1 MEKNVTYDTFRKYF
15 VIVLS
20 VFTGLLHIGNYT
32 VFPMESIKFY
42 AWHLMLGMIC
52 VFLFY
57 PADKKNP
64 KRFLWLDWLMILL
77 TAVVGCYVIFNYDAY
92 ILISQTNKLTT
103 ILFVFGIIM
112 TLLVLEGARRVL
124 GWVLPLIAVITIVYA
139 MFGGGLPGILGHRGY
154 KLSRV
159 VATILSDQGVYG
171 TPIGVSASNVFL
183 FLLFAAFLS
192 ASGADYIF
200 QNIAIGLT
208 GKKRGGPAKMA
219 VMASALFG
227 TISGSAVANVVST
240 GAFTIPL
247 MKRQGYERRF
257 AGAVEAVA
265 STGGQIMP
273 PIMGAAAFVLADISG
288 THYAKV
294 CLAALLPALMYY
306 LTLFKMVDLES
317 VKHNLKGVPKEELPD
332 LKEALKS
339 AFKLFI
345 PLILLLFLLLVV
357 QTTPMLAAI
366 WSMLAIVVCGFL
378 DKDNR
383 MGVKDVINGF
393 VEGAKSLPVVVA
405 ACACAGIVTGMFAIT
420 GLGLK
425 FSDFIVQMGGTSMIL
440 SLVLAMIVCVILGMG
455 LPTTASYIICATAI
469 APALIKVGVPTLAA
483 HLFLLYFACI
493 ACITPPVA
501 TASYAAAG
509 LADENALKVGLTAVK
524 LGIAGF
530 VLPFAFALNTDYLH
544 FGFDFTTLC
553 TWISA
558 FVVCYSAAI
567 AMQGYVEQKITIIE
581 RLLFL
586 LCIVTSI
593 QSGFLISLFGWVL
606 FSVIYIFRT
615 RQYKQSQ
622 KAAEQD
628 VLQDALLIKNIKSE

>member
-1 MEKNVTYDTFRKYF
+1 MGNKITYDTFRKYF
-15 VIVLS
+15 IIVLS
-20 VFTGLLHIGNYT
+20 LITGILHIANYT
-32 VFPMESIKFY
+32 FYPMESIKFY

-52 VFLFY
+52 VFIFY
-57 PADKKNP
+57 PTDKKNP
-64 KRFLWLDWLMILL
+64 KRFLWLDWLLIIL
-77 TAVVGCYVIFNYDAY
+77 TAVIGGYVILNYDSY
-92 ILISQTNKLTT
+92 IMISQTNKLTT
-103 ILFVFGIIM
+103 ILVVFGVIM

-124 GWVLPLIAVITIVYA
+124 GWVLPLIAVITIIYA

-154 KLSRV
+154 KFTRV

-208 GKKRGGPAKMA
+208 GQKRGGPAKMA
-219 VMASALFG
+219 VIASCLFG

-247 MKRQGYERRF
+247 MKRQGYEKRF

-273 PIMGAAAFVLADISG
+273 PVMGAAAFVLSDLSG
-288 THYAKV
+288 TAYGTV

-317 VKHNLKGVPKEELPD
+317 VKHNLKGLPKEELPD
-332 LKEALKS
+332 LKEAFRS

-345 PLILLLFLLLVV
+345 PLILLLVLLLVV

-378 DKDNR
+378 DKHNR
-383 MGVKDVINGF
+383 MTFHDVINGF

-405 ACACAGIVTGMFAIT
+405 ACACAGVVTGMFAIT

-425 FSDFIVQMGGTSMIL
+425 FSDFIISIGGTSMLL
-440 SLVLAMIVCVILGMG
+440 SLFLAMVVCVILGMG

-469 APALIKVGVPTLAA
+469 APALIKVGVPVLAA

-530 VLPFAFALNTDYLH
+530 ILPFVFTLNTDYLH
-544 FGFDFTTLC
+544 FGLDIITLC

-567 AMQGYVEQKITIIE
+567 LIQGYVEQKITVIE
-581 RLLFL
+581 RLLYF
-586 LCIVTSI
+586 LCIVTAI
-593 QSGFLISLFGWVL
+593 QSGFLVSLFGWGL
-606 FSVIYIFRT
+606 FAAMYIFRT
-615 RQYKQSQ
+615 RQFKQSQ
-622 KAAEQD
+622 AFVGQQES
-628 VLQDALLIKNIKSE
+628 VH